1 MPVQELADLDTEQ
14 RSRILKMALASREL
28 KGKQQVDT
36 NNILFEVKLDFHR
49 TMNQIIM
56 EETMRKPEEDRQ
68 EMIPANLTLPPKPKA
83 KEVPYF
89 GQVPIP
95 QHDFPEQFST
105 FCFNSLFIKD
115 EVIRAM
121 VKIREECN
129 YVLNEQPRIFNVQRK
144 KLYRLEEFKQQQN
157 SSISTMKFNTCE

>member
-1 MPVQELADLDTEQ
+1 
-14 RSRILKMALASREL
+14 MALASREL

-36 NNILFEVKLDFHR
+36 NGILFEVKLDFHR
-49 TMNQIIM
+49 TMNKIIM
-56 EETMRKPEEDRQ
+56 EDTMSKPEEERL

-95 QHDFPEQFST
+95 PHDFPEQFST

-121 VKIREECN
+121 V
-129 YVLNEQPRIFNVQRK
+129 
-144 KLYRLEEFKQQQN
+144 
-157 SSISTMKFNTCE
+157 